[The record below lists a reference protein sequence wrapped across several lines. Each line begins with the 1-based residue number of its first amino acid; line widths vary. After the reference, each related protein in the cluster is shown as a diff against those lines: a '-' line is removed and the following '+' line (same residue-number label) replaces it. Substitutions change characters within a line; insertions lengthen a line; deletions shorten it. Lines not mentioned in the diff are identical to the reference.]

1 MGACHFPYCPQGDR
15 KESAKDAPD
24 AASRPCS
31 RSQASQCF
39 GCLPWP
45 PQRTGVTGEVN
56 DKADTLL
63 LLPGRNNRV
72 RLSIPTG
79 APPHAHPSRSCPQER
94 RNSGRAST
102 MTLSAPGLLVCGVEQ
117 SGPKNV
123 RPSDQDCGPLV
134 NSANGRPPRLLLR
147 FCLARGRRCR
157 SRFFFGA
164 KLSLLGSRA
173 ECAGASGFRC
183 CRIGLRKASRRKLG
197 GYQEQQ

>member
-79 APPHAHPSRSCPQER
+79 APPHASPLSLMPAGTAQLWPCVHHDALSPGAVGLWRRAKWAEKRSPIR
-94 RNSGRAST
+94 SG
-102 MTLSAPGLLVCGVEQ
+102 L
-117 SGPKNV
+117 
-123 RPSDQDCGPLV
+123 
-134 NSANGRPPRLLLR
+134 RPPCELR
-147 FCLARGRRCR
+147 DRPTAAAPATFLPGAWEEMSLAILFWREAFADVATRFEGRMCGRIR
-157 SRFFFGA
+157 VPV
-164 KLSLLGSRA
+164 LSHRTSEG
-173 ECAGASGFRC
+173 EP
-183 CRIGLRKASRRKLG
+183 
-197 GYQEQQ
+197 